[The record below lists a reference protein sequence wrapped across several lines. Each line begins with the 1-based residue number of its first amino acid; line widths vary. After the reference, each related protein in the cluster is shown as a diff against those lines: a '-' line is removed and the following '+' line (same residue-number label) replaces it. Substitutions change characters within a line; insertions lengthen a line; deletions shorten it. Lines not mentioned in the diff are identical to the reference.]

1 MLTVTYVV
9 SRDRQL
15 RSARVLC
22 FVLTSLGPLMAS
34 AAEEL
39 KYSKVVE
46 WFARRCRPVSVDFM
60 RLSMTLNEWS
70 NVET

>member
-1 MLTVTYVV
+1 MWPNVV

-15 RSARVLC
+15 RSARALC

-34 AAEEL
+34 VAEEL

-46 WFARRCRPVSVDFM
+46 WFACRCGPVSVDFM